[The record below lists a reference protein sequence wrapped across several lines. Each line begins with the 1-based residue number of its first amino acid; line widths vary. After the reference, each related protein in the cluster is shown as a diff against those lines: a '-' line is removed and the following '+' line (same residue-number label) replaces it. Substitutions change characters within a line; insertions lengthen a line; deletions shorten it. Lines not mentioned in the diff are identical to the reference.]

1 MKTTEKR
8 FVWLSAMVLAALLMG
23 ACSKDDDLTVQAV
36 SDNHYYY
43 GTYAGC
49 WNLDGND
56 SILGM
61 TNGFTGTDK
70 SFSTLQ
76 SPDTLTISKDSI
88 RFSNF
93 HSRGYVDLL
102 LTELLTRYEDVF
114 NRNPG
119 WNNPSELLPNLQ
131 LSDTA
136 FEARLL
142 SFGNTSTI
150 DYLVFLNQEYEF
162 LADVG
167 AHHHHYRVEFSEP
180 GLCVVNHVTR
190 IIVVELRIKR
200 ISADGFE
207 SLGFEEIPD
216 YVEWMPE
223 EPLAI
228 SFLTLY

>member
-1 MKTTEKR
+1 MAE
-8 FVWLSAMVLAALLMG
+8 
-23 ACSKDDDLTVQAV
+23 AV
-36 SDNHYYY
+36 SDHHYYY

-49 WNLDGND
+49 WNLDWDDANLYVD
-56 SILGM
+56 SGIVASYNALGL
-61 TNGFTGTDK
+61 
-70 SFSTLQ
+70 SQ

-102 LTELLTRYEDVF
+102 LAELLTRYEDVF

-119 WNNPSELLPNLQ
+119 WNYPSEPFPNLQ
-131 LSDTA
+131 LSGTA

-200 ISADGFE
+200 ISADGFG

-216 YVEWMPE
+216 YVEWVPE

>member
-23 ACSKDDDLTVQAV
+23 ACSKDDDGMAEAV
-36 SDNHYYY
+36 SDHHYYY

-49 WNLDGND
+49 WNLDWND
-56 SILGM
+56 ANLYLDSVIVASYNALGA
-61 TNGFTGTDK
+61 
-70 SFSTLQ
+70 SQ
-76 SPDTLTISKDSI
+76 SPDTLTISQDSI
-88 RFSNF
+88 RFSYF

-200 ISADGFE
+200 ISADGFG

-216 YVEWMPE
+216 YVEWTPE

-228 SFLTLY
+228 SFVTLY